1 MRPPTFSTMTMGN
14 VIITER
20 INFRNPSSCMYVC
33 PIVKNESAG
42 FRRDFATNPLVGMS
56 RIQVSGPLL
65 RLALP
70 STFPLLSGF
79 RSFTRRLPASPPLR
93 SHTITLFA
101 IFSTSLIFCTSP
113 PSQALIVDIAL
124 ACCARLD
131 QVDCLDSDSGPPP
144 FFQTRQFFASKV

>member
-1 MRPPTFSTMTMGN
+1 MRN
-14 VIITER
+14 VITER
-20 INFRNPSSCMYVC
+20 INFRNPSSCMR

-113 PSQALIVDIAL
+113 PSLALIVDIAL
-124 ACCARLD
+124 ARCARLD
-131 QVDCLDSDSGPPP
+131 QVDCLDSDSGSTGPPP
-144 FFQTRQFFASKV
+144 FFLTRQFFASKV